1 MKQVQ
6 IVKRHPLR
14 PLPTIDTRTPS
25 GRRLPF

>member
-6 IVKRHPLR
+6 IVKQTTRR